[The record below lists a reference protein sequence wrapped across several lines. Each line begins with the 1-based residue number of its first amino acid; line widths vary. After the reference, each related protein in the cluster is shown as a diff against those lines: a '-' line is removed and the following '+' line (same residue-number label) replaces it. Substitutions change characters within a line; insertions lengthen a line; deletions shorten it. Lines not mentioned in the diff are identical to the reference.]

1 MTIRTIIL
9 ALTALLASHV
19 AAQTTISLRA
29 SVALPPG
36 GTLHLADIADIEG
49 PDASSLLNAIITPG
63 ADATVDL
70 DAVRKAAAGVA
81 GINPG
86 RLLFSGFACKLGPVE
101 AAPVSQP
108 PIAGE
113 PEAPVLTEG
122 VVRGAVLTR
131 LSEVLAVPAKE
142 MRTTFDKRD
151 ESLLG
156 MSCKGRSVVVNPTGA
171 GDKPTFS
178 VRVYEHDSLVNQG
191 TIRVGVLI
199 RRDVAV
205 ATVPI
210 SKGETLA
217 NENIVV
223 DEQWLPPS
231 VRPATGVVGRVA
243 HSRIG
248 AGEVIAEND
257 VETAR
262 AVRKGD
268 LVNIDCV
275 SGGIAVRT
283 TARAL
288 SDGKQGDTILFETIR
303 WNTQIAAR
311 ISGPG
316 VAVSVPGLTEQ
327 PDKQS
332 GRKPRRG
339 E

>member
-1 MTIRTIIL
+1 MTIRTLIL
-9 ALTALLASHV
+9 AASLLLTPHSL
-19 AAQTTISLRA
+19 AQTTISLRPSA
-29 SVALPPG
+29 PAPPG
-36 GTLHLADIADIEG
+36 AAVRLAEIADIDG
-49 PDASSLLNAIITPG
+49 PDAAALASAIVTPAADSS
-63 ADATVDL
+63 VDL

-86 RLLFSGFACKLGPVE
+86 RLLFSGSACKLGPAEVVS
-101 AAPVSQP
+101 AAQP
-108 PIAGE
+108 QAATAPD
-113 PEAPVLTEG
+113 APVLTEG
-122 VVRGAVLTR
+122 VVRGAVLAR
-131 LSEVLAVPAKE
+131 LAEVLGVPAKE

-151 ESLLG
+151 EGLLG
-156 MSCKGRSVVVNPTGA
+156 MSCGGRVVAVNPTGA

-178 VRVYEHDSLVNQG
+178 VRVYDHDSLVTQG
-191 TIRVGVLI
+191 TIRVSVLI

-210 SKGETLA
+210 AKGETLA
-217 NENIVV
+217 SENIVV

-275 SGGIAVRT
+275 SGGIAIRT
-283 TARAL
+283 TAKAL
-288 SDGKQGDTILFETIR
+288 SDGKQGETILFETLR

-316 VAVSVPGLTEQ
+316 IAVSVPGVTEQ
-327 PDKQS
+327 PAKQS
-332 GRKPRRG
+332 GRKNRRA